1 MLAAEQ
7 DADVFPLAAFC
18 LLAENPHRGHRLPT
32 AARHRGFTPTNS
44 NTATGFQAFLYDSGR
59 RSRSTGKERDAE
71 SGLDYFGARYFS
83 GAQGRWT
90 SADWSAKPEA
100 VPYSTLDDPQTLNLF
115 GCLRDNPLDKADGD
129 GHADCGCVPFGAAM
143 RPAEAGR
150 IANAIEDVAQ
160 QGWNNF
166 KSNAALITAAVTMV
180 AKVVY
185 QVETKSKANSDAPP
199 SSPSSTSPPLPSGL
213 VGTYYKKSGPQGR
226 RHNSGPLDP
235 AHGGTGDAAKDFGAL
250 TGGKSGPA
258 QAGSGRPPGT
268 EVGDNGVA
276 LRPATQAKGPRI
288 DIPANDAK
296 PAETLHYPNK

>member
-180 AKVVY
+180 AK
-185 QVETKSKANSDAPP
+185 
-199 SSPSSTSPPLPSGL
+199 
-213 VGTYYKKSGPQGR
+213 
-226 RHNSGPLDP
+226 
-235 AHGGTGDAAKDFGAL
+235 DFGAL